1 MKKNYGEVFLLPSL
15 FSITN
20 IFFGFLSLVFCFHA
34 RFSLAAF
41 WIIAAAVMD
50 GLDGIIARATGAR
63 SEFGSQLDSLAD
75 AFSFGA
81 APSILLYFWGLR
93 IAGTPGILFSF
104 IFLCGGILRLARYN
118 VLQQTQ
124 VDRGHY
130 VGLTVPSA
138 SIFLS
143 SLVLFHPSPLDTKL
157 DAAGLALIVGT
168 VSLCMVS
175 RIKYR
180 NFLRFSFRKRIDIRT
195 ALALGVII
203 AGLLFYPKIFL
214 IAFFGANVVSGPA
227 AAGVNALK
235 RRRAQSK
242 QTEATS

>member
-1 MKKNYGEVFLLPSL
+1 VKKKYGEVFLLPSL

-20 IFFGFLSLVFCFHA
+20 IFFGFLSLIFCFHA
-34 RFSLAAF
+34 RFSLAAV

-50 GLDGIIARATGAR
+50 GLDGIIARATRAQ
-63 SEFGSQLDSLAD
+63 SEFGTQLDSLAD

-81 APSILLYFWGLR
+81 APAILLYFWGLQ

-104 IFLCGGILRLARYN
+104 LFLCGGVLRLARYN

-124 VDRGHY
+124 VDRGYY

-138 SIFLS
+138 SMFLS
-143 SLVLFHPSPLDTKL
+143 ALVFFHPNPLETTL
-157 DAAGLALIVGT
+157 GAAVLSLIVGA

-180 NFLRFSFRKRIDIRT
+180 NFLRFNFRKRIDLKT
-195 ALALGVII
+195 ALALGIVIS
-203 AGLLFYPKIFL
+203 GLIFYPRIL
-214 IAFFGANVVSGPA
+214 LLVFFGINVISGPA
-227 AAGVNALK
+227 TAAINAWKK
-235 RRRAQSK
+235 RKASSK
-242 QTEATS
+242 QTEMTS